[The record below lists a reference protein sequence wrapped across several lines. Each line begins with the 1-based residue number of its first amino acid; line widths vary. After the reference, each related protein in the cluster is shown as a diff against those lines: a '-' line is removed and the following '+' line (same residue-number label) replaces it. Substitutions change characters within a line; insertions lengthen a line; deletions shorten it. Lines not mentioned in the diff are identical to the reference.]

1 MPNQQENYSRRVI
14 ERTREVIR
22 RAEETIRRSR
32 ETLRV
37 SREIQADRNK
47 AESLKVALAK
57 SGV

>member
-1 MPNQQENYSRRVI
+1 MPNQANYSRRVI
-14 ERTREVIR
+14 ERTQEVIR

-47 AESLKVALAK
+47 AESLKAALVNQ
-57 SGV
+57 GL